1 MPYSGDNRARYPGAC
16 ASSTVSAPRRAAAA
30 WACCEADRPGSI
42 RVVTTSARAISSILT
57 TKARGCFR
65 FGRCATAAH
74 ASNCQRIIT
83 SSTETGGISFRP
95 IRTPFCTKAKVARR
109 RVAVCRPGVVNRAT
123 AARIHFTNSP
133 PDKPPGPG
141 GDGGAAFQSRRP
153 HQFTKRGGR
162 QTVVPV
168 SQAKQSAKTLFAML
182 PNVGA
187 QSVGLRPIHEGPL
200 KARHLSAPS
209 VVVAAVRSP
218 Q

>member
-30 WACCEADRPGSI
+30 WACCAADRPGSI
-42 RVVTTSARAISSILT
+42 RVVATSARAISSIRT

-83 SSTETGGISFRP
+83 SSTDTGGISFRP
-95 IRTPFCTKAKVARR
+95 IGNPLCTTAKVARR
-109 RVAVCRPGVVNRAT
+109 RVVVCRPGVVNRAT

-133 PDKPPGPG
+133 PDEPPGLC
-141 GDGGAAFQSRRP
+141 GDGGGPFGLRRP
-153 HQFTKRGGR
+153 HQFTKRVRR

-168 SQAKQSAKTLFAML
+168 SQAKQSAKTLFAVF
-182 PNVGA
+182 PNEAPKLARFDPVA
-187 QSVGLRPIHEGPL
+187 DRSFD
-200 KARHLSAPS
+200 ARHVPAP
-209 VVVAAVRSP
+209 VVVVFQP
-218 Q
+218 